1 MSAED
6 AKKTIDDHFEQMVA
20 RLPGQHQD
28 ATTLQDL
35 LFVYSIRVQA
45 LEDIAQGIRA
55 EILFDIETAVT
66 AQLDQIGTLIGLPRD
81 ERDNP
86 AYVIV
91 LRTQALLILSDR
103 RTQGRLMEIVRSL
116 LDTPAGNIAYTEFS
130 PKSYTLSVPSATL
143 DQLIS
148 WLPILRRT
156 RPITYNVQMFWT
168 QLGHFDY
175 QDATV
180 PQEIPTPGADVS
192 GYADA
197 SGTITESWGG
207 YGAVVDF

>member
-20 RLPGQHQD
+20 RLPSQHQD
-28 ATTLQDL
+28 ATNLQNL
-35 LFVYSIRVQA
+35 LFIYSIRVQA

-81 ERDNP
+81 ERDNA

-116 LDTPAGNIAYTEFS
+116 LDTDAGSIFYTESS
-130 PKSYTLSVPSATL
+130 PKSYAINIPTATL
-143 DQLIS
+143 DQLMS
-148 WLPILRRT
+148 WVPLLRRT
-156 RPITYNVQMFWT
+156 RPITYIALIGWT
-168 QLGHFDY
+168 QLGHLTY
-175 QDATV
+175 QDGTS
-180 PQEIPTPGADVS
+180 PQIIPTPGADVS
-192 GYADA
+192 GYGDA
-197 SGTITESWGG
+197 SATVSESWGG

>member
-6 AKKTIDDHFEQMVA
+6 AKKTIDDHSEQMIA

-28 ATTLQDL
+28 AVNLQKL
-35 LFVYSIRVQA
+35 LTIYGDRVQA
-45 LEDIAQGIRA
+45 LEDIAQGIRP
-55 EILFDIETAVT
+55 EVLFDIETAAT

-81 ERDNP
+81 ERDNA

-116 LDTPAGNIAYTEFS
+116 LDTPAGTIGYTEFS
-130 PKSYTLSVPSATL
+130 PKSYSLSVPSATL

-148 WLPILRRT
+148 WIPLLRRT

-175 QDATV
+175 QDQTGT
-180 PQEIPTPGADVS
+180 IPVPGADVS

-197 SGTITESWGG
+197 SGTISESWGG
-207 YGAVVDF
+207 MGAVVDF